1 MNRKTLRLIKWIYTI
16 YSAGEF
22 EGTRANTTSREYFLM
37 RAKFERTI
45 STGDLGV
52 DVARARF
59 SISLFDMASWAQ
71 GGQDV
76 SWGSVKLERRK
87 LKRNASNP
95 LESVN
100 PPATAS
106 YRMQGTWTDR
116 SGRTFECWIQLSLW
130 RYTFPYE
137 RGNRLNS
144 AKVFVALTVTLSLF
158 YVRALRC
165 K

>member
-1 MNRKTLRLIKWIYTI
+1 MEIYINKVNI
-16 YSAGEF
+16 YHPQCKRIWAY
-22 EGTRANTTSREYFLM
+22 SREHDFA
-37 RAKFERTI
+37 RVFSDACEVERTI
-45 STGDLGV
+45 PTGDLGV

-59 SISLFDMASWAQ
+59 SISLFDMASWTL

-76 SWGSVKLERRK
+76 SRDWVKLERRK

-116 SGRTFECWIQLSLW
+116 SGRTFACWIRLSLW
-130 RYTFPYE
+130 RYTFPYD

-144 AKVFVALTVTLSLF
+144 AKGFVVGKCHYQSV
-158 YVRALRC
+158 VRHNIKL
-165 K
+165 